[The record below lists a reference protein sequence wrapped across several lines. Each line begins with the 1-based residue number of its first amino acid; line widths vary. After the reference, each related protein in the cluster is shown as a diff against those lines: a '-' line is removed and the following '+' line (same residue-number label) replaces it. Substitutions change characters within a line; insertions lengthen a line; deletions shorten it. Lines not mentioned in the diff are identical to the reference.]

1 MDIPQHLRIQYWKS
15 QEVIRTMNEVKE
27 NEVIDLTEQEP
38 VTPAAAPAPAKKVNP
53 VNAVPRSYRMLRSI
67 LRKEYKVLPVATIL
81 ALLIGIAY
89 IVLPADIL
97 PDFIPFLGYVDDASI
112 LALCLALTQRDIIAY
127 ETWKSTQKPP
137 HE

>member
-1 MDIPQHLRIQYWKS
+1 
-15 QEVIRTMNEVKE
+15 MNEVKE
-27 NEVIDLTEQEP
+27 NEVIDLTDQEP
-38 VTPAAAPAPAKKVNP
+38 VTPVAAPAPAKKVNP

-67 LRKEYKVLPVATIL
+67 LRREYKVLPVATIL